1 LRQFVSSMSFLPFL
15 PTVFCPVSPSLWWVP
30 WALVPHSLDP
40 SNTRV
45 LSYFVVTLYK
55 VIGTMLHYDCHQP
68 ISRRFAFWL
77 ADVIP
82 DQLPRFVSRP
92 RRLARRRKQPA
103 GNKALGHPVPF
114 IFRAS
119 FIRKLMALPSSRV
132 TPLTTCPAL
141 ETPVVSCVLACELDA
156 RRTQDCCLPLH
167 AKRRLWLP
175 PYQRVVIPMSTTIH
189 ISRLN
194 DAACHLASPSS
205 APPIAGLASR
215 GHY

>member
-114 IFRAS
+114 IFRES

-141 ETPVVSCVLACELDA
+141 RPRWSPAYSPVSLTLVVH
-156 RRTQDCCLPLH
+156 RT
-167 AKRRLWLP
+167 
-175 PYQRVVIPMSTTIH
+175 
-189 ISRLN
+189 
-194 DAACHLASPSS
+194 AAFRCMQSVGFGYPHTS
-205 APPIAGLASR
+205 G
-215 GHY
+215 